1 MDRQPERVI
10 PPDAARAGLGAM
22 AGAMLFAAI
31 ACLAALMHPAIEFDI
46 STEGIQ
52 PLPITRGIYPS
63 EQAPDGRAFAW
74 TNDRVRIR
82 LAPLSRATDWHV
94 SFDVATPRP
103 AGYARPEIVAS
114 VDQQPLLTWHPK
126 GQNSNQFEELSF
138 VAPAA
143 RVTQGAPVTSAAPV
157 TPAAAARAM
166 PKRDALDLTLI
177 ASNTYNPGPADP
189 RPLGFMID
197 RIRLVPA
204 SALRAMPWGAIATL
218 AGVGA
223 ILGGL
228 VAFLTTLPVSIAMAA
243 GAALATVWLEMHASA
258 WHLGFVDVTWNSASL
273 AAGVALAAFVIAR
286 PAARA
291 ARLAIAC
298 AAVLLFVKLLMVLHP
313 AMTLGDSV
321 FHLNRLKLVLG
332 GTYFFTS
339 TAPGGDFPYPV
350 SFYVVSSELSGLG
363 VPWIPLMRT
372 LAMVADTIAA
382 LLLCAAVTRAWRQ
395 PVVGL
400 LTLVLVEVSP
410 ALFQVQGI
418 AYLTNGF
425 GNSAAIAAIACLGL
439 AAYGVGGG
447 TGAGAGAG
455 VRGSVGGGV
464 AAVLCGL
471 AAISLTLLALLA
483 HVSSAL
489 LLVSMLA
496 AIAGVSVLLLGRD
509 EHAYARSMLLWTCA
523 ALVIGGGLAYVL
535 YYREFGDTYRHII
548 AGLGAQHSSATSTG
562 TGTGTA
568 TALPVQRA
576 EAHQTVWVPGW
587 PALLQRTLAIPGYVR
602 KYLGFTVVALAVY
615 GAALASRRRP
625 VSVWTAVIFAW
636 LVTCLAFLV
645 VGLLTPLDL
654 RYYLAAAPAV
664 AMLAAVA
671 LHQLLSHTSRNARLI
686 GAALL
691 TVALVAGAMY
701 AVAWFSPVLPR

>member
-1 MDRQPERVI
+1 MDPQPERLI
-10 PPDAARAGLGAM
+10 PPDAARAGLGAI

-31 ACLAALMHPAIEFDI
+31 ACLAAVVHPAIEFDI

-52 PLPITRGIYPS
+52 PLPITRGLYPS

-74 TNDRVRIR
+74 SNDRVRVR
-82 LAPLSRATDWHV
+82 LAPLSRATDWQI

-103 AGYARPEIVAS
+103 PGYARPEITVS
-114 VDQQPLLTWHPK
+114 VDQQRLLTWHAK
-126 GQNSNQFEELSF
+126 SSKSDQFEELSF
-138 VAPAA
+138 VA
-143 RVTQGAPVTSAAPV
+143 SALVA
-157 TPAAAARAM
+157 PAAAVTPGGSGAPSAPATATHR
-166 PKRDALDLTLI
+166 RDALDLTLLT
-177 ASNTYNPGPADP
+177 SNTYNPGPADP

-204 SALRAMPWGAIATL
+204 SALRAIPWGAMATL

-228 VAFLTTLPVSIAMAA
+228 VAFLTTVPVSIAMAS

-258 WHLGFVDVTWNSASL
+258 WHLGFVDVTWNSAWL
-273 AAGVALAAFVIAR
+273 AAGVGLAAFAMAR
-286 PAARA
+286 PAARP

-332 GTYFFTS
+332 GNYFFTS

-350 SFYVVSSELSGLG
+350 SFYVVTSELSGLG
-363 VPWIPLMRT
+363 APWIPLMRT
-372 LAMVADTIAA
+372 LAMVADTVAA

-425 GNSAAIAAIACLGL
+425 GNSAAIGAIACLGL
-439 AAYGVGGG
+439 AAYGVSARSGVGARG
-447 TGAGAGAG
+447 GAGAGGG
-455 VRGSVGGGV
+455 VGTGGGV
-464 AAVLCGL
+464 AAVICGL
-471 AAISLTLLALLA
+471 AAIGLTLLALLA

-489 LLVSMLA
+489 LLVGMLV
-496 AIAGVSVLLLGRD
+496 AIAVVAVLLLGRD
-509 EHAYARSMLLWTCA
+509 EHAYARSLLLWTCA

-548 AGLGAQHSSATSTG
+548 AGLGAQHSSA
-562 TGTGTA
+562 TGTA

-615 GAALASRRRP
+615 GAVLASRRRP
-625 VSVWTAVIFAW
+625 VSMWTGVIFAW
-636 LVTCLAFLV
+636 LATCLAFLV

-671 LHQLLSHTSRNARLI
+671 LHQFLSDPSRNARLI

-691 TVALVAGAMY
+691 TVAIVAGAMY